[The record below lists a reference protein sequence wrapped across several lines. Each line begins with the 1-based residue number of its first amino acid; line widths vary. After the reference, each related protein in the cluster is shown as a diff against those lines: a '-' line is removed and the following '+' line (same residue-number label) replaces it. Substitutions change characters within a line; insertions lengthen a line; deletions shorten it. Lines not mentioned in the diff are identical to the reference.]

1 MPNFI
6 VETQR
11 LDYTFRSGQPI
22 LKQLNLQVPAGSI
35 YGFLGPN
42 GAGKTTTLRLILGL
56 LKNQKGDI
64 KIFGE
69 SIATHRIPIMKRIG
83 ALIESPSI
91 YLHLSGKENL
101 EVFRLSS
108 GCPRNRIG
116 EVLRIVGLTDAAGK
130 KAGAY
135 SLGMK
140 QRLAIAVALLDDPD
154 LLVLDEPTNGLDP
167 SGIIETRELI
177 KSLNKEQGKTILV
190 SSHLLTEME
199 KMATHIGI
207 IHKGA
212 LLFQGSMNELHRL
225 QANKAMVTIEVDDAK
240 RAAALLTGFPVQQVN
255 GTNFSV
261 SFESRERTAQ
271 LNKILVQQGIDV
283 YQVSVAQHDL
293 ENLFVQITNQ

>member
-1 MPNFI
+1 MNSFI

-22 LKQLNLQVPAGSI
+22 LQQLDLQVPEGSI

-56 LKNQKGDI
+56 LKNQRGVI
-64 KIFGE
+64 RLFGNN
-69 SIATHRIPIMKRIG
+69 INTHRISAMRNTG
-83 ALIESPSI
+83 ALIESPSF
-91 YLHLSGKENL
+91 YLHLTGKENL
-101 EVFRLSS
+101 EVFRLSL
-108 GCPRNRIG
+108 GCPRSRID
-116 EVLRIVGLTDAAGK
+116 EVLKIVGLTDAAQK
-130 KAGAY
+130 RASAY

-140 QRLAIAVALLDDPD
+140 QRLAIAITLLNDPALM
-154 LLVLDEPTNGLDP
+154 VLDEPTNGLDP

-177 KSLNKEQGKTILV
+177 KKLNKEQGKTILV

-207 IHKGA
+207 IHKGK
-212 LLFQGSMNELHRL
+212 LLFQGSMQELHKM
-225 QANKAMVTIEVDDAK
+225 QEDKAIINIEVNDTAK
-240 RAAALLTGFPVQQVN
+240 AVDLLKDHSIQYVN
-255 GTNFSV
+255 GGSLTVN
-261 SFESRERTAQ
+261 FESRQRTAAI
-271 LNKILVQQGIDV
+271 NKLLVDGGVDV

>member
-1 MPNFI
+1 MQNHI

-11 LDYTFRSGQPI
+11 LDYTFRSGQP
-22 LKQLNLQVPAGSI
+22 LLRQLNLQVPAGSI

-83 ALIESPSI
+83 ALIEAPSI
-91 YLHLSGKENL
+91 YLHLTGKENL

-108 GCPRNRIG
+108 GSPRNRID

-140 QRLAIAVALLDDPD
+140 QRLAIAVALLSDPQ

-177 KSLNKEQGKTILV
+177 KALNKEQGKTILV

-212 LLFQGSMNELHRL
+212 LLFQGSMQELQRL
-225 QANKAMVTIEVDDAK
+225 QANKALITVEVSDAK
-240 RAAALLTGFPVQQVN
+240 KAAALLAEFPVQQVN
-255 GTNFSV
+255 GTQFSV
-261 SFESRERTAQ
+261 SFESRERTAE
-271 LNKILVQQGIDV
+271 LNKALVQQGIDV

>member
-64 KIFGE
+64 RIFGE
-69 SIATHRIPIMKRIG
+69 SIATHRIPIMQKIG

-108 GCPRNRIG
+108 GCPRNRID
-116 EVLRIVGLTDAAGK
+116 EVLKIVGLTDAAGK

-140 QRLAIAVALLDDPD
+140 QRLAIAVALLNDPD

-177 KSLNKEQGKTILV
+177 KSLNREQGKTILV

-207 IHKGA
+207 IHKGS

-225 QANKAMVTIEVDDAK
+225 QANKAIVTIEVDDATK
-240 RAAALLTGFPVQQVN
+240 AASFLHGFPVKEVN
-255 GTNFSV
+255 GTSFSV
-261 SFESRERTAQ
+261 SFESKERTAQ
-271 LNKILVQQGIDV
+271 LNKLLVQQGIDV

>member
-1 MPNFI
+1 MPNLI

-83 ALIESPSI
+83 SLIESPSI
-91 YLHLSGKENL
+91 YLHLTGKENL

-108 GCPRNRIG
+108 GCPRNRID
-116 EVLRIVGLTDAAGK
+116 EVLRVVGLTDAAGK

-177 KSLNKEQGKTILV
+177 KSLNKDQGKTILV

-207 IHKGA
+207 IHKGS
-212 LLFQGSMNELHRL
+212 LLFQGSMSELHLL

-240 RAAALLTGFPVQQVN
+240 QAASLLTGFPVQQVN

-261 SFESRERTAQ
+261 RFESRERTAE

-283 YQVSVAQHDL
+283 YQVSVARHDL

>member
-1 MPNFI
+1 MTSFI
-6 VETQR
+6 VETRR

-22 LKQLNLQVPAGSI
+22 LRQLNLQVPESSI

-42 GAGKTTTLRLILGL
+42 GAGKTTTLRLLLGL

-83 ALIESPSI
+83 ALIESPSV
-91 YLHLSGKENL
+91 YLHLTGKENL
-101 EVFRLSS
+101 ELFRLSS
-108 GCPRNRIG
+108 GCPRNRID
-116 EVLRIVGLTDAAGK
+116 EALRTVGLTDAAGK

-140 QRLAIAVALLDDPD
+140 QRLAIAVALLDDPQ

-177 KSLNKEQGKTILV
+177 KTLNKEQGKTILV

-212 LLFQGSMNELHRL
+212 LLFQGSMQELQRL
-225 QANKAMVTIEVDDAK
+225 QANKAMITVEVNDAK
-240 RAAALLTGFPVQQVN
+240 KAAALLNGFPVQQVN
-255 GTNFSV
+255 GTQFSV

-271 LNKILVQQGIDV
+271 LNKVLVEQGIDV

>member
-1 MPNFI
+1 MSSFI

-22 LKQLNLQVPAGSI
+22 LKQLNLQVPQGSI

-91 YLHLSGKENL
+91 YLHLTGKENL

-108 GCPRNRIG
+108 GCPRNRID
-116 EVLRIVGLTDAAGK
+116 EALRTVGLTAAAGK

-207 IHKGA
+207 IHKGS
-212 LLFQGSMNELHRL
+212 LLFQGSMKELQRL
-225 QANKAMVTIEVDDAK
+225 QANKSLITVEVDDAK
-240 RAAALLTGFPVQQVN
+240 KAAGLLSGFPIQQVN

-271 LNKILVQQGIDV
+271 LNKALVQQGIDV
-283 YQVSVAQHDL
+283 YQVSVVQNDL

>member
-1 MPNFI
+1 MTSFI

-22 LKQLNLQVPAGSI
+22 LRQLNLQVPESSI

-42 GAGKTTTLRLILGL
+42 GAGKTTTLRLLLGL

-83 ALIESPSI
+83 ALIESPSV
-91 YLHLSGKENL
+91 YLHLTGKENL
-101 EVFRLSS
+101 ELFRLSS
-108 GCPRNRIG
+108 GCPRNRID
-116 EVLRIVGLTDAAGK
+116 EALRTVGLTDAAGK

-140 QRLAIAVALLDDPD
+140 QRLSIAVALLGDPQ

-212 LLFQGSMNELHRL
+212 LLFQGAMLELQRL
-225 QANKAMVTIEVDDAK
+225 QANKAMITVEVNDATK
-240 RAAALLTGFPVQQVN
+240 AAALLNGFPVQQVN
-255 GTNFSV
+255 GTQFSV

-271 LNKILVQQGIDV
+271 LNKVLVEQGIDV

>member
-1 MPNFI
+1 MQNSI

-22 LKQLNLQVPAGSI
+22 LRQLNLQVPAGSI

-91 YLHLSGKENL
+91 YLHLTGKENL

-108 GCPRNRIG
+108 GCPRNRIA

-140 QRLAIAVALLDDPD
+140 QRLAIAVALLNEPE

-212 LLFQGSMNELHRL
+212 LLFQGSMQELQRL
-225 QANKAMVTIEVDDAK
+225 QANKALITVEVSDAK
-240 RAAALLTGFPVQQVN
+240 KAAALLTEFPVLQVN
-255 GTNFSV
+255 GTQFSV

-271 LNKILVQQGIDV
+271 LNKALVQQGIDV

>member
-22 LKQLNLQVPAGSI
+22 LKQLNLQVQMGSI

-177 KSLNKEQGKTILV
+177 KSLNKDQGKTILV

-240 RAAALLTGFPVQQVN
+240 QAAALLTGFPVQQVN

>member
-1 MPNFI
+1 MKSFI

-22 LKQLNLQVPAGSI
+22 LRQLNLQVPESSI

-69 SIATHRIPIMKRIG
+69 SIATHRIPIMKKIG
-83 ALIESPSI
+83 ALIESPSV
-91 YLHLSGKENL
+91 YLHLTGKENL
-101 EVFRLSS
+101 ELFRLSS
-108 GCPRNRIG
+108 GCPRNRID
-116 EVLRIVGLTDAAGK
+116 EALRTVGLTDAAGK

-140 QRLAIAVALLDDPD
+140 QRLAIAVALLNDPQ
-154 LLVLDEPTNGLDP
+154 LLILDEPTNGLDP

-177 KSLNKEQGKTILV
+177 KALNKEQGKTILV

-212 LLFQGSMNELHRL
+212 LLFQGSMQELQRL
-225 QANKAMVTIEVDDAK
+225 QANKALITVEVNDAK
-240 RAAALLTGFPVQQVN
+240 KAAALLKGFPVQQVN
-255 GTNFSV
+255 GTQFSV

-271 LNKILVQQGIDV
+271 LNKALVEQGIDV
-283 YQVSVAQHDL
+283 YQVSVAQNDL

>member
-1 MPNFI
+1 MTSFI

-22 LKQLNLQVPAGSI
+22 LRQLNLQVPESSI

-42 GAGKTTTLRLILGL
+42 GAGKTTTLRLLLGL

-83 ALIESPSI
+83 ALIESPSV
-91 YLHLSGKENL
+91 YLHLTGKENL
-101 EVFRLSS
+101 ELFRLSS
-108 GCPRNRIG
+108 GCPRNRID
-116 EVLRIVGLTDAAGK
+116 EALRTVGLTDAAGK

-140 QRLAIAVALLDDPD
+140 QRLAIAVALLDDPQ

-212 LLFQGSMNELHRL
+212 LLFQGSMLELQRL
-225 QANKAMVTIEVDDAK
+225 QANKAMITVEVNDAK
-240 RAAALLTGFPVQQVN
+240 KAASLLNGFPVQQVN
-255 GTNFSV
+255 GTQFSV

-271 LNKILVQQGIDV
+271 LNKVLVEQGIDV